1 VCHEWSRF
9 LIDWHLPDE
18 QRAAALQSPTRRLRS
33 ISALPAYSAVVVV
46 LDSPGGSLG
55 EGIARG
61 KFFHRANIIS
71 FVGLLP
77 S

>member
-1 VCHEWSRF
+1 
-9 LIDWHLPDE
+9 
-18 QRAAALQSPTRRLRS
+18 
-33 ISALPAYSAVVVV
+33 VVV